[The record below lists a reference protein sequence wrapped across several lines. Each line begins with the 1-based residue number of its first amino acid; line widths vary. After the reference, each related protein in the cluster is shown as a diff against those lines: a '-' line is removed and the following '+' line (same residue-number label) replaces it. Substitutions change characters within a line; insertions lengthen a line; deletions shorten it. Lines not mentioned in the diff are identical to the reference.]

1 MINSISLVNSRIE
14 ENFDLAISMLDV
26 FYIDGNNIEIDVVQI
41 GNAIELQTLFDVN
54 IANVAN
60 NHFLVYDS
68 STSEW
73 VNKSAVNALVSLG
86 LTANAVELNYNDIST
101 LGLAEASKTLTF
113 DSSGL
118 TTLPDNFKIQIGT
131 GSDLK
136 LYHDGTDSFLTNA
149 VGVLKIATE
158 TSGVPV
164 QIGHSTSEVTVGQNL
179 TVTGD
184 LSVSG
189 KKVSHSLAH
198 QVIYVDIEQ
207 TYTAP
212 DVGDGS
218 VNLPFTT
225 IGDALASVTDKTKDT
240 TILLQAG
247 THTFNTS
254 DDDVWTGALSFVG
267 VSRSETIVT
276 AGSLTDNCFYMK
288 NKNGGLQFRSLTV
301 DTSAYGIYARSCS
314 NVVIDD
320 VRFVRCGSAGNSVDH
335 DGSKNQVDQ
344 AAVWAGSDTSNGGAT
359 RIRSCTNVQVSNC
372 FVEYCLRG
380 LRIQDCTNGS
390 VYGNKTYRT
399 LESGIYLAAG
409 SYTGTDGCTGI
420 QIHSNVVEEAAN
432 NGILVV
438 GGKSNV
444 VVNNTIISSWN
455 SSIQIWHGLE
465 VTVES
470 NTMTNGNHKVWN
482 GIGLDG
488 DSYGQIVCM
497 GSTNIGSGKYLLHS
511 SHNSAMRCNQGRLN
525 IVYNV
530 VINPNYDANNAATIM
545 TYPTANGEN
554 EYTSNLNISD
564 APEEVVNAGS
574 AANNL
579 SQKSVRGGVSLA
591 TTTIE
596 GIIEIAT
603 DAEATA
609 GSENNKALVPS
620 NIGSISSTQLSD
632 TTSILRSTNIG
643 SSVQA
648 YDADLE
654 AISGLTSASD
664 KGIQFTGSGTAA
676 TYDLTAAGKALL
688 DDVDTSAQRTTL
700 GLGIGNSPEFT
711 SLTLSAQANTLIMN
725 SQKITGLA
733 TPTSDDDA
741 ATKSYVDGVAQGLS
755 AKDSVRAATT
765 VDGTLASAFANSQ
778 VIDGVTLA
786 TGDRILLKNQ
796 TSGSENGVY
805 TVNASGTPTRSV
817 DFDSNAEVAKGAFI
831 FVEEGTTNAD
841 AGFVLTTDGSIT
853 LDTTSL
859 AFTQFSGA
867 GNITAGDALEKS
879 GNTLSVKVDDSS
891 IEVSS
896 DALRVKATGIT
907 SAMLAGSIANSKL
920 NQLTTANKVA
930 LSSLDLDGGT
940 DIGADLVDADLVVV
954 DDGAGGTNRKSALSR
969 MKKYIFSAVSG
980 DATASDSGTLSLD
993 SSSITGQ
1000 TAKGSIADNDL
1011 ILIADS
1017 ADSNNLK
1024 KMTKATFVT
1033 GLGVA
1038 SAIDDL
1044 TDVTI
1049 TSAGSSE
1056 YLRYNGSAWV
1066 DSSLSIVDDTT
1077 PQLGGNLDPNGN
1089 SIAGHLTP
1097 SASDTYTLGSTSA
1110 EWADLYLG
1118 ESSKIYFGNDQDIF
1132 LEHDPD
1138 KGLILD
1144 MTTDSAT
1151 HPQLSLKSAF
1161 ATAAAGATLQFLS
1174 ETSSPAAGDIIA
1186 TISADSRNAAAS
1198 DHSYGDIRFRI
1209 EDTTTG
1215 SEAGGIYFYPSTDGF
1230 PSGNNVT
1237 ETLKLLGNTSGH
1249 RIVDVVG
1256 HDGANSGLKL
1266 DGTLVTSIASELN
1279 LLDGGTAVGS
1289 SITVADADGF
1299 IVNDAG
1305 TMKTIPAS
1313 DLKTYIGSP
1322 AATDL
1327 TKTSGNI
1334 TIDAQGDDTDII
1346 FKGTDGGTDTTF
1358 LTLDGSAAG
1367 AATFNAGITAGGSLL
1382 PSAADTYNLGST
1394 SAEWANLYLGD
1405 SSNIYFGNDQ
1415 DVLLSHD
1422 PDDGLSL
1429 TVPSSSAYDPQF
1441 EIKSDSSSS
1450 NGPKLKLR
1458 LDTSSPSASDK
1469 AGLISFHSND
1479 ASGYDKEYSVIFGSI
1494 VDTSSSNAHVG
1505 KLTLSARPGAVN
1517 SSNGLHVEGVSG
1529 NNAAIKV
1536 NVYPHNGTDSGLHLH
1551 GTLVTSTAAELNV
1564 LDASAQSPS
1573 DDEVLTYTAAS
1584 GLHWASAGGGGGGS
1598 LPPEV
1603 KAETTSSFTVSLTP
1617 SNASNFNS
1625 LEVIYAVSNGSTA
1638 VTATLP
1644 TAASIEGKK
1653 VHVKRL
1659 GTANVTVD
1667 GYSSETID
1675 GSATFVLT
1683 TQYSSVTMISDGT
1696 NWIII

>member
-1 MINSISLVNSRIE
+1 MINSINLVNSRIE
-14 ENFDLAISMLDV
+14 ENFDLIASDLDV
-26 FYIDGNNIEIDVVQI
+26 FYIDDNNIEIDVVQI

-60 NHFLVYDS
+60 NHFLAYDS

-118 TTLPDNFKIQIGT
+118 TTLPDNFKIQIGA
-131 GSDLK
+131 GSDLQ

-184 LSVSG
+184 LSVDSNVL
-189 KKVSHSLAH
+189 KVDSSNNRVGIGTATPAKVLH
-198 QVIYVDIEQ
+198 VVD
-207 TYTAP
+207 TT
-212 DVGDGS
+212 GDAEIARFEGSDGNIS
-218 VNLPFTT
+218 VNGGAKIAFSRNAINYLTC
-225 IGDALASVTDKTKDT
+225 TD
-240 TILLQAG
+240 I
-247 THTFNTS
+247 
-254 DDDVWTGALSFVG
+254 
-267 VSRSETIVT
+267 
-276 AGSLTDNCFYMK
+276 AGSLRLETGGAGNNRLTIDSSGNSTFTGDVILDNAK
-288 NKNGGLQFRSLTV
+288 SLRLSELDSNGSNHISIKAPDSV
-301 DTSAYGIYARSCS
+301 AS
-314 NVVIDD
+314 NVILTLPVD
-320 VRFVRCGSAGNSVDH
+320 AG
-335 DGSKNQVDQ
+335 
-344 AAVWAGSDTSNGGAT
+344 
-359 RIRSCTNVQVSNC
+359 
-372 FVEYCLRG
+372 
-380 LRIQDCTNGS
+380 
-390 VYGNKTYRT
+390 T
-399 LESGIYLAAG
+399 L
-409 SYTGTDGCTGI
+409 
-420 QIHSNVVEEAAN
+420 
-432 NGILVV
+432 
-438 GGKSNV
+438 
-444 VVNNTIISSWN
+444 
-455 SSIQIWHGLE
+455 
-465 VTVES
+465 
-470 NTMTNGNHKVWN
+470 
-482 GIGLDG
+482 
-488 DSYGQIVCM
+488 
-497 GSTNIGSGKYLLHS
+497 IGSGDTS
-511 SHNSAMRCNQGRLN
+511 S
-525 IVYNV
+525 V
-530 VINPNYDANNAATIM
+530 VNTMLAGSI
-545 TYPTANGEN
+545 TANKMNN
-554 EYTSNLNISD
+554 EIF
-564 APEEVVNAGS
+564 E
-574 AANNL
+574 
-579 SQKSVRGGVSLA
+579 
-591 TTTIE
+591 
-596 GIIEIAT
+596 
-603 DAEATA
+603 
-609 GSENNKALVPS
+609 
-620 NIGSISSTQLSD
+620 
-632 TTSILRSTNIG
+632 
-643 SSVQA
+643 
-648 YDADLE
+648 DLE
-654 AISGLTSASD
+654 TLGAPSSD
-664 KGIQFTGSGTAA
+664 GQFIVATGSGTFAYESA
-676 TYDLTAAGKALL
+676 NTAR
-688 DDVDTSAQRTTL
+688 TSL
-700 GLGIGNSPEFT
+700 GLGTGDSPTFT
-711 SLTLSAQANTLIMN
+711 SLTLSGQAAALAMN
-725 SQKITGLA
+725 NQSITGLA
-733 TPTSDDDA
+733 TPTADADA

-940 DIGADLVDADLVVV
+940 DISADLVDADLVIV
-954 DDGAGGTNRKSALSR
+954 DDGAAGTNRKSALSR

-1044 TDVTI
+1044 SDVTI
-1049 TSAGSSE
+1049 TAAASSE

-1066 DSSLSIVDDTT
+1066 DAALSIVDDTT

-1144 MTTDSAT
+1144 MTTDSGT
-1151 HPQLSLKSAF
+1151 YPQLSLKSAF
-1161 ATAAAGATLQFLS
+1161 ATGAAGATLQFLS

-1186 TISADSRNAAAS
+1186 TISADSRNAAAG

-1256 HDGANSGLKL
+1256 HDGTNSGLKL

-1279 LLDGGTAVGS
+1279 LLDGGTAIGS
-1289 SITVADADGF
+1289 SITVVDADG
-1299 IVNDAG
+1299 IIINDAG

-1313 DLKTYIGSP
+1313 DLKTYV
-1322 AATDL
+1322 
-1327 TKTSGNI
+1327 N
-1334 TIDAQGDDTDII
+1334 
-1346 FKGTDGGTDTTF
+1346 
-1358 LTLDGSAAG
+1358 
-1367 AATFNAGITAGGSLL
+1367 AGGSNLSSIGEHVL
-1382 PSAADTYNLGST
+1382 PSTADTYNLGST

-1429 TVPSSSAYDPQF
+1429 TVPSSLSYDPQF

-1458 LDTSSPSASDK
+1458 LDTSSPSANDK

-1479 ASGYDKEYSVIFGSI
+1479 AAGYDKEYSVIFGSI

-1505 KLTLSARPGAVN
+1505 KLTLSARPAAVN
-1517 SSNGLHVEGVSG
+1517 SSSGLHVEGVSG
-1529 NNAAIKV
+1529 NNSAIKV

-1564 LDASAQSPS
+1564 LDASTQSPS

-1584 GLHWASAGGGGGGS
+1584 GLHWAAAAGGGGGS